1 MKRIFLILLLSVGLL
16 GCSDADE
23 KERIEQKKV
32 QTIKVEGN
40 CKENHTTVQDE
51 YEGSIDLYVELPA
64 NKFFAVGY
72 VNQKDFLK
80 HLSWLESDYNEDEYW
95 KLTHTYSPP
104 FLIEFS
110 EFDIQDQ
117 NNIFKSKLKLN
128 GLSNTPDPNTGGS
141 SEKQYLS
148 TCFFVVLERD
158 KFNQ

>member
-1 MKRIFLILLLSVGLL
+1 M
-16 GCSDADE
+16 
-23 KERIEQKKV
+23 
-32 QTIKVEGN
+32 
-40 CKENHTTVQDE
+40 
-51 YEGSIDLYVELPA
+51 
-64 NKFFAVGY
+64 GY

-80 HLSWLESDYNEDEYW
+80 HLSWLESDYIEDEYW

-110 EFDIQDQ
+110 VFDIQDQ

-128 GLSNTPDPNTGGS
+128 GLSNPPDPNKGGS